1 MGLEQAIFCA
11 KSPMKYNIFYFK
23 IRIINMNT
31 MNPLPNL
38 KPIAVVTGA
47 GQGMGR
53 AIALKLAGNGYQVV
67 LIGRTLAKLEQV
79 RDEIEQVTGTP
90 PRVYSLDVTVGAQV
104 DQMRQDLEG
113 AAAQV
118 DVLVNGAGEALIA
131 TLEDTSEA
139 DWDRVLAIN
148 LKGPF
153 LMVRALLPLLRKSP
167 NAMIINV
174 ASKVALSSYHS
185 EVAAYTAAKTGLMG
199 FTHALA
205 AELREDGIRV
215 VGLCPGPV
223 DTPMRW
229 AATPDHDPR
238 QVIDVDTIAD
248 TMMYLVQLPKGVTMG
263 EILIQSINYDL

>member
-1 MGLEQAIFCA
+1 
-11 KSPMKYNIFYFK
+11 
-23 IRIINMNT
+23 
-31 MNPLPNL
+31 
-38 KPIAVVTGA
+38 
-47 GQGMGR
+47 MGR
-53 AIALKLAGNGYQVV
+53 AVALKLADSGYQVM
-67 LIGRTLAKLEQV
+67 LIGRTRAKLEQV
-79 RDEIEQVTGTP
+79 RDEIEQLTGTP
-90 PRVYSLDVTVGAQV
+90 SGVYPLNVTVGEQV
-104 DQMRQDLEG
+104 DQMRQDLERTV
-113 AAAQV
+113 AQV

-139 DWDRVLAIN
+139 DWDRILAVN

-167 NAMIINV
+167 SAIIINV
-174 ASKVALSSYHS
+174 ASKVALSNYHS

-205 AELREDGIRV
+205 AELREEGIRV

-238 QVIDVDTIAD
+238 QVIDVGAIAD
-248 TMMYLVQLPKGVTMG
+248 TVMYLVQLPKGVTMG